1 MNYTQ
6 SLIKGNQT
14 LTKKVEEL
22 KKELSECK
30 IKYDK
35 ERIKN
40 AILQNDNYNY
50 KLQVEEL
57 KDRIKELESIEKDP
71 IGSLLKVRRRLGM

>member
-6 SLIKGNQT
+6 SLIKGNET

-22 KKELSECK
+22 KKELLECK
-30 IKYDK
+30 SKYDK

-71 IGSLLKVRRRLGM
+71 IGSLLKVGRRLGM